1 MGVITNMGYLFG
13 WAKRRSW
20 DCVAHCESPATR
32 DVALSPCVIMPNN
45 IPRLDDDDDVS
56 AFQNKTEIPIGK
68 RNDNR
73 VSYGRYV

>member
-1 MGVITNMGYLFG
+1 MKFRWMGGMQHVYTLQTNMGYLFG

-56 AFQNKTEIPIGK
+56 
-68 RNDNR
+68 
-73 VSYGRYV
+73 V